1 MKNIIIALLLILTVE
16 GLTAQTYFEPAAQD
30 VSVPSKSQ
38 KAVRT
43 ATDVGLVFLPVAAL
57 TTTLVQKD
65 WKGLVQGLE
74 VAGGTIAT
82 TFILKGIVQERRPDG
97 SNLHSFPSGHTAF
110 TFASAAYL
118 QRRYGWKFGAPAYAV
133 ATFVGWGRIYA
144 KRHHVWDVV
153 AGGAIGAGFAYLFTT
168 PFAKKHN
175 LAVSPVTDGSNVGLY
190 ATMEF

>member
-1 MKNIIIALLLILTVE
+1 MRNIIVVFLLIITIGSVS
-16 GLTAQTYFEPAAQD
+16 AQTYFEPAAQD
-30 VSVPSKSQ
+30 VYVPTKSQ

-65 WKGLVQGLE
+65 WKGLIQGLE

-82 TFILKGIVQERRPDG
+82 TFILKGIVNERRPDG
-97 SNLHSFPSGHTAF
+97 SNMHSFPSGHTAF
-110 TFASAAYL
+110 TFASAAYM
-118 QRRYGWKFGAPAYAV
+118 QRRYGWKFGAPAYAI
-133 ATFVGWGRIYA
+133 ASFVGWGRVYA

-168 PFAKKHN
+168 PFAKNHN
-175 LAVSPVTDGSNVGLY
+175 LAVSPLTDGNNVGIY